1 MEDVNAH
8 PNTQALLDAWRRLS
22 LGATATVGGP
32 TTEDYPDLVGR
43 LFVLNHVGD
52 RDCCFRRVGYA
63 MERLFGRQLVEHNF
77 LSLWSEPDRRLVSA
91 ALVVAA
97 SDRGPALIRARG
109 ETLTGRRV
117 DLEFALAP
125 LLGGEGVPRRFLWPL
140 PVDDGRRPAA
150 RTAAAPPAGHRTLSA
165 CPQPRSRDPA
175 GQLQMKSR
183 PPAPHCLS
191 RQHPELARS
200 NGSGVGPLSGRTAP
214 SVPEQKPS
222 QTPPRKHL

>member
-1 MEDVNAH
+1 MDDVNAH

-52 RDCCFRRVGYA
+52 RDYCLRRVGYA

-77 LSLWSEPDRRLVSA
+77 LSLWSEPDRRLVAA
-91 ALVVAA
+91 ALVAA
-97 SDRGPALIRARG
+97 AADRGPAIIRARG

-125 LLGGEGVPRRFLWPL
+125 LLGGDGVPRRFLGLCQSMTGEDLLNGRPL
-140 PVDDGRRPAA
+140 RR
-150 RTAAAPPAGHRTLSA
+150 
-165 CPQPRSRDPA
+165 
-175 GQLQMKSR
+175 LQAIALF
-183 PPAPHCLS
+183 PPAPNHDPAIRLVSS
-191 RQHPELARS
+191 R
-200 NGSGVGPLSGRTAP
+200 
-214 SVPEQKPS
+214 
-222 QTPPRKHL
+222 